1 MLIKLLYCLEAR
13 ISPNNLQISLPETLL
28 SPTDASGKNLTGLWT
43 LPEFLPFNQR
53 KKSTFQLLVSITKKI
68 TS

>member
-28 SPTDASGKNLTGLWT
+28 TPTDASGKISQVYGHYRNSCLSTK
-43 LPEFLPFNQR
+43 EKNLPFQH
-53 KKSTFQLLVSITKKI
+53 LVSITKKI